1 MNKPLRNL
9 RGLSLKGRTDDVMKL
24 LMIGFEGLF
33 HFCNPSAVMGWHAI
47 GGQSWS
53 RFLNLTDEYPDQ
65 TSAAISLV
73 ISIIGNYRPKT
84 SAFINL
90 PMQR

>member
-1 MNKPLRNL
+1 
-9 RGLSLKGRTDDVMKL
+9 
-24 LMIGFEGLF
+24 
-33 HFCNPSAVMGWHAI
+33 MGWHAI

-90 PMQR
+90 RNAKIDKLSGKRKLLYVIYIIFIC